1 MEFRKINLDEAKDTG
16 LAIIL
21 ILLIIE
27 YVKRPGWLI
36 LCTMA
41 VLVLTMTYPA
51 ALKPPGRIWFG
62 FSHIL
67 GTLVS
72 KIILSLVF
80 FLIVTPIGLVRRI
93 SGADPMRNKLW
104 KKGDDSVLV
113 KRNHHYSSD
122 DLQKPY

>member
-27 YVKRPGWLI
+27 YVKRPGWLT
-36 LCTMA
+36 LGTMA

-51 ALKPPGRIWFG
+51 ALKPLGRIWFG

-67 GTLVS
+67 GTIVS

-104 KKGDDSVLV
+104 KKGDESVLV
-113 KRNHHYSSD
+113 KRNHHYSSE

>member
-27 YVKRPGWLI
+27 YVKRPGWLT

-41 VLVLTMTYPA
+41 VLVLTMTYPS
-51 ALKPPGRIWFG
+51 ALKPLGRIWFG

-67 GTLVS
+67 GSIVS

-113 KRNHHYSSD
+113 KRNHHYSSE
-122 DLQKPY
+122 DLQKPF

>member
-27 YVKRPGWLI
+27 YVKRPGWLT

-51 ALKPPGRIWFG
+51 ALKPLGRIWFG

-67 GTLVS
+67 GTIVS

-113 KRNHHYSSD
+113 KRNHRYSSD

>member
-1 MEFRKINLDEAKDTG
+1 MEFRKINLNEAKDTG

-27 YVKRPGWLI
+27 NIKRPGWLI
-36 LCTMA
+36 LCAMA

-51 ALKPPGRIWFG
+51 ALKPLGRIWFG

-67 GTLVS
+67 GTIVS

-113 KRNHHYSSD
+113 KRNHHYSSE

>member
-1 MEFRKINLDEAKDTG
+1 MEFRKINLDQAKDTG

-27 YVKRPGWLI
+27 YVKRPGWLT

-51 ALKPPGRIWFG
+51 ALKPLGRIWFG

-80 FLIVTPIGLVRRI
+80 FIIVTPIGLVRRI

-113 KRNHHYSSD
+113 KRNHHYSSE

>member
-1 MEFRKINLDEAKDTG
+1 MELRKINIDEAKDTG

-27 YVKRPGWLI
+27 YIKRPEWLT

-51 ALKPPGRIWFG
+51 ALKPLGRIWFT
-62 FSHIL
+62 FSHVL
-67 GTLVS
+67 GSVVS
-72 KIILSLVF
+72 KIILSVVF
-80 FLIVTPIGLVRRI
+80 FLVVTPIGLVRRI

-104 KKGDDSVLV
+104 KNGEDSVLV

>member
-1 MEFRKINLDEAKDTG
+1 MEFRKINLDQAKDTG

-27 YVKRPGWLI
+27 YVKRPGWLT

-51 ALKPPGRIWFG
+51 ALKPLGRIWFG

-67 GTLVS
+67 GTIVS

-113 KRNHHYSSD
+113 TRNHHYSSK

>member
-1 MEFRKINLDEAKDTG
+1 MEFRRVNIDEAKDTG

-27 YVKRPGWLI
+27 YVKRPGWLT

-51 ALKPPGRIWFG
+51 ALKPLGRIWFG

-67 GTLVS
+67 GTIVS

-113 KRNHHYSSD
+113 KRNHRYSSD

>member
-27 YVKRPGWLI
+27 YVKRPGWLT

-51 ALKPPGRIWFG
+51 ALKPLGRIWFG

-67 GTLVS
+67 GTIVS
-72 KIILSLVF
+72 KIVLSLVF

-113 KRNHHYSSD
+113 KRNHHYSSE

>member
-27 YVKRPGWLI
+27 YVKRPGWLT

-51 ALKPPGRIWFG
+51 ALKPLGRIWFE

-67 GTLVS
+67 GTIVS

-104 KKGDDSVLV
+104 KKGNDSVLV
-113 KRNHHYSSD
+113 TRNHHYSSE

>member
-1 MEFRKINLDEAKDTG
+1 MKFQKINLDEAKDTG

-27 YVKRPGWLI
+27 YVKRPGWLT

-51 ALKPPGRIWFG
+51 ALRPLGRIWFG

-67 GTLVS
+67 GTIVS

-80 FLIVTPIGLVRRI
+80 FLIVTPIGLARRI

-113 KRNHHYSSD
+113 KRNHHYSSE

>member
-27 YVKRPGWLI
+27 YVKRPGWLT

-41 VLVLTMTYPA
+41 VLILTMTYPA
-51 ALKPPGRIWFG
+51 ALKPLGRIWFG

-67 GTLVS
+67 GTIVS
-72 KIILSLVF
+72 KILLSLVF

-113 KRNHHYSSD
+113 KRNHHYSSE

>member
-1 MEFRKINLDEAKDTG
+1 MGFRKINLDQAKDTG

-27 YVKRPGWLI
+27 YVKRPGWLT

-41 VLVLTMTYPA
+41 VLILTMTYPA
-51 ALKPPGRIWFG
+51 ALKPLGRIWFG

-67 GTLVS
+67 GTIVS

-113 KRNHHYSSD
+113 KRDHHYSSE

>member
-1 MEFRKINLDEAKDTG
+1 MKFRKINLDEAKDTG

-27 YVKRPGWLI
+27 YVKRPGWLT

-51 ALKPPGRIWFG
+51 ALKPLGRIWFG

-67 GTLVS
+67 GTIVS

-113 KRNHHYSSD
+113 KRNHRYSSD

>member
-21 ILLIIE
+21 ILLVIE
-27 YVKRPGWLI
+27 YVKRPRWLT

-41 VLVLTMTYPA
+41 VLILTMTYPA
-51 ALKPPGRIWFG
+51 ALKPLGRIWFG

-67 GTLVS
+67 GTIVS
-72 KIILSLVF
+72 KIILSIVF

-113 KRNHHYSSD
+113 KRNHRYSSD

>member
-27 YVKRPGWLI
+27 YVKRPGWLT

-51 ALKPPGRIWFG
+51 ALKPLGRIWFG

-67 GTLVS
+67 GTIVS

-113 KRNHHYSSD
+113 KRNHHYSSE

>member
-1 MEFRKINLDEAKDTG
+1 MEFRKINLDQAKDTG

-27 YVKRPGWLI
+27 YVKRPGWLT

-51 ALKPPGRIWFG
+51 ALKPLGRIWFG

-67 GTLVS
+67 GTIVS

-113 KRNHHYSSD
+113 TRDHLYSSED
-122 DLQKPY
+122 IQKPY

>member
-27 YVKRPGWLI
+27 NIKRPGWLI
-36 LCTMA
+36 LCAMA

-51 ALKPPGRIWFG
+51 ALKPLGRIWFG

-67 GTLVS
+67 GTIVS

-113 KRNHHYSSD
+113 KRDHHYSSE

>member
-1 MEFRKINLDEAKDTG
+1 MEFRKINLDQAKDTG

-27 YVKRPGWLI
+27 YVKRPGWLT

-51 ALKPPGRIWFG
+51 ALKPLGRIWFG

-67 GTLVS
+67 GTIVS

-113 KRNHHYSSD
+113 KRNHRYSSD

>member
-1 MEFRKINLDEAKDTG
+1 MEFRKINVNEAKDTG

-27 YVKRPGWLI
+27 YIKRPEWLT

-51 ALKPPGRIWFG
+51 ALKPLGRIWFG

-67 GTLVS
+67 GTIVS
-72 KIILSLVF
+72 RIILSLVF

-104 KKGDDSVLV
+104 KKGEDSVLV

>member
-27 YVKRPGWLI
+27 YVKRPGWLT

-51 ALKPPGRIWFG
+51 ALKPLGRIWFG

-67 GTLVS
+67 GTIVS

-113 KRNHHYSSD
+113 TRDHLYSSE

>member
-1 MEFRKINLDEAKDTG
+1 MEFRKINLNEAKDTG

-27 YVKRPGWLI
+27 NIKRPGWLI
-36 LCTMA
+36 LCAMA

-51 ALKPPGRIWFG
+51 ALKPLGRIWFG

-67 GTLVS
+67 GTIVS

-113 KRNHHYSSD
+113 KRDHHYSSE

>member
-1 MEFRKINLDEAKDTG
+1 MEFRKINLDQANDTG

-27 YVKRPGWLI
+27 YVKRPGWLT

-51 ALKPPGRIWFG
+51 ALKPLGRIWFG

-67 GTLVS
+67 GTIVS

-113 KRNHHYSSD
+113 KRNHRYSSD

>member
-1 MEFRKINLDEAKDTG
+1 MEFRKINLDQAKDTG

-27 YVKRPGWLI
+27 YVKRPGWLT

-51 ALKPPGRIWFG
+51 ALKPLGRIWFG

-67 GTLVS
+67 GTIVS

-80 FLIVTPIGLVRRI
+80 FIIVTPIGLVRRI

-113 KRNHHYSSD
+113 KRNHHYSSE